1 MDMNWGNRAK
11 IVVGIIWA
19 VMNVVFVAGCEEKN
33 QNRSQIEEP
42 AKLESGTSALLRAD
56 NNQRTANLTP
66 DNNIPGSAP
75 GSRINVRDL
84 REASKGKQ
92 IDDKAELE
100 GITADTQFSRAID
113 IVRNSTRPPI
123 NIVVLWNDLRDKAGI
138 EMQTPIGV
146 DAVKGISIR
155 KNLEII
161 LRSLSTREIKI
172 DYAVVDGVVVIGTK
186 DSLPKNMKL
195 RTYDITDLTGKPAD
209 YSTSNQK

>member
-19 VMNVVFVAGCEEKN
+19 VMNVVFVAGCKEK
-33 QNRSQIEEP
+33 
-42 AKLESGTSALLRAD
+42 
-56 NNQRTANLTP
+56 NQRTA
-66 DNNIPGSAP
+66 DNNVASGVLSSAYNEQTTADNK
-75 GSRINVRDL
+75 I
-84 REASKGKQ
+84 ASGVPSSAYSVQ
-92 IDDKAELE
+92 RSDVSIDGKAELE

-113 IVRNSTRPPI
+113 IMRNSTRPPI
-123 NIVVLWNDLRDKAGI
+123 NIVVLWNDLRDKAGV

-172 DYAVVDGVVVIGTK
+172 DYAVLDGVVVIGTK